1 MFNYFVISNILCI
14 YVTDA
19 TYYNIKMVLDS
30 IDDIA
35 IVVFVVE
42 IVLKL
47 MDDATEF
54 WKVGWNVF
62 DFFVVLLVRMLDTH
76 LLY

>member
-62 DFFVVLLVRMLDTH
+62 DFFVTLLVRILDTH
-76 LLY
+76 IY